1 MPIRVDALRLLGRR
15 DYTAAELTDKLA
27 KRGYGEDE
35 IAGLTSQLRAERAL
49 DDRRV
54 AEAHVRA
61 ASRVKRRGRLRIER
75 ELLARG
81 VDHAIVRDALTA
93 LSADDDLAAMREVL
107 KRRHVPATL
116 DAASRRRVF
125 QHFLRRGFSA
135 DAIARVLGRRDE
147 DEG

>member
-1 MPIRVDALRLLGRR
+1 VPIRVDALRLLGRR

-27 KRGYGEDE
+27 KRGYGDTE
-35 IAGLTSQLRAERAL
+35 ISGLTSQLRADGTL

-54 AEAHVRA
+54 ALAHVRS

-81 VDHAIVRDALTA
+81 IDHAIVRDAISG
-93 LSADDDLAAMREVL
+93 LSPDDDLAAIRAILER
-107 KRRHVPATL
+107 KRVPTRL
-116 DAASRRRVF
+116 DPAARNRLF
-125 QHFLRRGFSA
+125 QHFMRRGFSA
-135 DAIARVLGRRDE
+135 DAISRALRRRDE